1 MRFFE
6 NLGKGLIRSAVNQIG
21 RDGGRV
27 VSNQLYGDAHSTP
40 HRIVNNNVKPVID
53 GDDYVAQYAKEQT
66 MTGVILRVIF
76 AFFFNI
82 LGAAVLL
89 VYGLKKKSKSA
100 FSTVYRYEQ
109 IPTYVKDGRY
119 RSGVRYTGNM
129 TVKKKYYSEADE
141 NTAERNKRIANIYIY
156 SSIVILAIYIIMAVV
171 MELQK

>member
-1 MRFFE
+1 MGFFE
-6 NLGKGLIRSAVNQIG
+6 NLGKGLIRSAVNQVG

-40 HRIVNNNVKPVID
+40 HRIVNNNAKPVID

-66 MTGVILRVIF
+66 VTGVILRVIF
-76 AFFFNI
+76 AFFFNL

-109 IPTYVKDGRY
+109 MPIYVKDGRY
-119 RSGVRYTGNM
+119 KGGVRYTGDM
-129 TVKKKYYSEADE
+129 IVKKKYYSEADE

-156 SSIVILAIYIIMAVV
+156 SSIVILAIYIIMAVI

>member
-1 MRFFE
+1 MGFFE
-6 NLGKGLIRSAVNQIG
+6 NLGKGFIRSAVNQVG

-40 HRIVNNNVKPVID
+40 HRIVNNNAKPVID

-66 MTGVILRVIF
+66 VTGVILRVIF
-76 AFFFNI
+76 AFFFNL

-109 IPTYVKDGRY
+109 MPIYVKDGR
-119 RSGVRYTGNM
+119 
-129 TVKKKYYSEADE
+129 
-141 NTAERNKRIANIYIY
+141 
-156 SSIVILAIYIIMAVV
+156 
-171 MELQK
+171 

>member
-1 MRFFE
+1 
-6 NLGKGLIRSAVNQIG
+6 
-21 RDGGRV
+21 
-27 VSNQLYGDAHSTP
+27 
-40 HRIVNNNVKPVID
+40 
-53 GDDYVAQYAKEQT
+53 

-76 AFFFNI
+76 AFFFNL

-109 IPTYVKDGRY
+109 MPIYVKDGRY
-119 RSGVRYTGNM
+119 KGGVRYTGDM

-156 SSIVILAIYIIMAVV
+156 SSIVILAIYIIMAVI

>member
-1 MRFFE
+1 MGFFE
-6 NLGKGLIRSAVNQIG
+6 NLGKGLIRSAVNQVG

-40 HRIVNNNVKPVID
+40 HRIVNNNAKPVID

-66 MTGVILRVIF
+66 MTGIILRIIV
-76 AFFFNI
+76 AFVFNVF
-82 LGAAVLL
+82 GAAVLL

-109 IPTYVKDGRY
+109 MPIYVKDGRY
-119 RSGVRYTGNM
+119 RGGVRYTGDM

-156 SSIVILAIYIIMAVV
+156 SSIVILAIYIMAVV
-171 MELQK
+171 IELQK